1 MQSRLIENPSSRTW
15 DLVGLSVMQIVIDP
29 AQIRFLLSSV
39 GDRELRDRID
49 LLIENA
55 FTIRDGDGLTHTVNP
70 AGVETLVPV
79 LKLRLRP
86 TLSLAVSRDGS
97 LVLRLSEDTEL
108 RVTKDEVYESWQTF
122 GHGDFIDAS
131 MLCSPH
137 EGPPWAE

>member
-1 MQSRLIENPSSRTW
+1 MR
-15 DLVGLSVMQIVIDP
+15 IVIDP
-29 AQIRFLLSSV
+29 AQISLLLSSGFV
-39 GDRELRDRID
+39 GDANAID
-49 LLIENA
+49 LIIENA

-97 LVLRLSEDTEL
+97 LVLRLSEGAEL
-108 RVTKDEVYESWQTF
+108 RVPKRERYESWQTF
-122 GHGDFIDAS
+122 GHGDFTDAS